1 MSAVSNDTIEK
12 SIKTL
17 EKGVQISILAME
29 RSMETLRSILKE
41 RKSEEEEEEPKNSV
55 KTERS
60 EEEAEAEAPKETKR
74 ARKVPEVDPNFTC
87 PGQIWAEPVEPC
99 VGGDSAQIPMGIRYN
114 NKLHKIC
121 KDCKRVYDNK
131 KKRENSQKKKE
142 AAKE

>member
-17 EKGVQISILAME
+17 EKGVQVSILAME

-41 RKSEEEEEEPKNSV
+41 RKGEEEEERV

-60 EEEAEAEAPKETKR
+60 EEEAEVEAPKETKR

-87 PGQIWAEPVEPC
+87 PGQIWSESAEPC